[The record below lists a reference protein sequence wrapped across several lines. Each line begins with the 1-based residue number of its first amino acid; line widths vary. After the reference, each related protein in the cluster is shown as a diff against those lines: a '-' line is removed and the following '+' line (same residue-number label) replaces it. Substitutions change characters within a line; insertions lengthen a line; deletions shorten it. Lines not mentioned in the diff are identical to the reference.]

1 VLGRCW
7 QEFGKR
13 TAIFW
18 MCAMLGFAIM
28 GCSQSIS
35 GQKADAPVAI
45 AINPSPRIEE
55 VSPPDAIQQ
64 LGLELDQYEPQLKI
78 LGLEPDETIT
88 DTTVNLRLQVKDFP
102 IYKDA
107 KLALGPHIHVLLDNQ
122 PYRTVYNASE
132 ALTFRDL
139 SPGSHT
145 VRAFAV
151 RPWDE
156 SFKTAGASAQV
167 AFHVYAP
174 TQANRPDPAQPLL
187 TYNNPQGEY
196 GAEPIMLD
204 YSITPPTSKTGQK
217 PSPAPWSVNVSLNGQ
232 SFKTSEKAPIY
243 LTGFKPGVNWLK
255 LELLNANGKT
265 VANAFSETVRLIT
278 FKPNGK
284 DTLSRLVR
292 GELTAQDAER
302 IVNRRVS
309 KRLEVQEKADQEEQE
324 ALATEAEAKRES
336 AKLAVPSPEASIKTS
351 TPSVVEPAPILVA
364 PRSPSLKAGPAES
377 AAKPTS
383 PRSQPSNA
391 PVLQSSPT
399 PVPSLEKPSEQIDA
413 NIQPSTPKA
422 STNQDVPLWAKLKSS
437 LFPAKSDKALP
448 ESQPNALRSIPSEAS
463 SSIED
468 PKIDSEPSEPLQKL
482 LDFQPLDPEK
492 LPVIQQKTAV
502 EVPSRYFKKPQPSN
516 QAMEEPSI
524 EGQD

>member
-1 VLGRCW
+1 MLGRCW

-13 TAIFW
+13 TVIFW
-18 MCAMLGFAIM
+18 MCVMLGSAIM

-35 GQKADAPVAI
+35 GQKADVPVAI

-64 LGLELDQYEPQLKI
+64 LSLELEQYEPQLKI
-78 LGLEPDETIT
+78 SGLEPDETIT

-107 KLALGPHIHVLLDNQ
+107 KLALGPHIHILLDNQ
-122 PYRTVYNASE
+122 PYQTVYNISE
-132 ALTFRDL
+132 ALTFKNL

-145 VRAFAV
+145 VRAFTV

-156 SFKTAGASAQV
+156 SFKTADASAQV
-167 AFHVYAP
+167 TFHVYAP

-204 YSITPPTSKTGQK
+204 YSITPPTPKTGQK
-217 PSPAPWSVNVSLNGQ
+217 PSLAPWSVKVSLNGQ
-232 SFKTSEKAPIY
+232 SFKTSERAPIY

-284 DTLSRLVR
+284 DTLSQLVR
-292 GELTAQDAER
+292 GELTVQDAER

-309 KRLEVQEKADQEEQE
+309 KRLEAQEKADQEERE
-324 ALATEAEAKRES
+324 ALATEAELKRES

-351 TPSVVEPAPILVA
+351 TPPVEPAPILVA
-364 PRSPSLKAGPAES
+364 PRSPSLKASPAES
-377 AAKPTS
+377 TAKLTS
-383 PRSQPSNA
+383 PRSQPSNT

-399 PVPSLEKPSEQIDA
+399 PVPSLEKPLEQTEDA
-413 NIQPSTPKA
+413 NIQPNTPKA
-422 STNQDVPLWAKLKSS
+422 STNQDVSLWAKLKSS
-437 LFPAKSDKALP
+437 LFPAKSDKASP
-448 ESQPNALRSIPSEAS
+448 ESQPDAMRSIPSEAS

-492 LPVIQQKTAV
+492 LPVIQQETAV
-502 EVPSRYFKKPQPSN
+502 KVPSRYFKKSQPSN
-516 QAMEEPSI
+516 QALEKPSI
-524 EGQD
+524 EGQE